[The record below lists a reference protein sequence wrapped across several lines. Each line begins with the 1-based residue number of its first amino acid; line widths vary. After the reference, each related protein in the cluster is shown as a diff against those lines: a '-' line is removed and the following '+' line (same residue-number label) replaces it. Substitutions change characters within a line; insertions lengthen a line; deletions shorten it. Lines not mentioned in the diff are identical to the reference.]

1 MDNSITTKSFLLLK
15 NNYKSISWAFFI
27 LVLSLSHIDTSDPLE
42 EFFIPHSDK
51 LVHIFLYT
59 VFSFILL
66 LENKKSKGIF
76 IRLPFA
82 LFYGILMELFQ
93 HYLTTHRSMEIYDIL
108 ANLSGIII
116 GMLFYKKISK
126 KLKL

>member
-1 MDNSITTKSFLLLK
+1 MNNSFTAKLFLSLK
-15 NNYKSISWAFFI
+15 QNYKSIFWAFLI
-27 LVLSLSHIDTSDPLE
+27 LVLSLSHIDTSDSIK
-42 EFFIPHSDK
+42 EFIIPHSDK

-59 VFSFILL
+59 VFSFLLL
-66 LENKKSKGIF
+66 LENKKGKGIF

-93 HYLTTHRSMEIYDIL
+93 HYFTLHRSMEFYDIL
-108 ANLSGIII
+108 ANLSGIFI
-116 GMLFYKKISK
+116 GLLFYTKLNK